1 MIEVFMVLKRVL
13 VQVEGVV
20 QGVYFRDYTQQEA
33 RRLGLSGW
41 ARNRANGTVEVVLE
55 GESEN
60 IAQMIQWLHSGSPMA
75 EVSAVHVVEEDPQGE
90 DTPFAIRY
98 G

>member
-1 MIEVFMVLKRVL
+1 MALKRVL

-41 ARNRANGTVEVVLE
+41 ARNRADGTVEVVLE
-55 GESEN
+55 GDAAKIDE
-60 IAQMIQWLHSGSPMA
+60 MIQWLHSGSPMA
-75 EVSAVHVVEEDPQGE
+75 QVSGVHVVEEALQGVT
-90 DTPFAIRY
+90 TPFSIRY
-98 G
+98 N